1 MEKVTKEW
9 IVSYIE
15 ESMKNSQK
23 NERAWERE
31 LEKNKT
37 GEKSATSMKQDLAI
51 IGKINREYGIQSALL
66 NLKFCL
72 IDMI

>member
-1 MEKVTKEW
+1 MKKVTKEW

-15 ESMKNSQK
+15 ENMKNSQK